1 MIRRE
6 LADLV
11 FSAAGMARWN
21 DHARPSQFTELAKQ
35 AHKMTIAWT
44 LGMAEEENGAPVQW
58 NNLIEG
64 GLFEFFHRVT
74 LTDIKPAV
82 FHRMMETHGRQLNV
96 WALEK
101 TRPCLEPL
109 EGGFYERF
117 RNWLM
122 EQDSCAKERRIL
134 RAAHFLATRWEFS
147 FIYEMN
153 RSLWGV
159 EETRKEIETRVEEHL
174 DLAGVHDMLLRQNL
188 EQGGRYAFVD
198 LCGQLRFQERWA
210 QTPRAPRTSVLGHL
224 FTVAALSWFVSLES
238 GLGRGPRSS
247 TFFAA
252 LFHDLPEVLTRDIV
266 SPVKRS
272 VEGLEDIVKEYEAQA
287 MEQRLLPL
295 LPEPEADAIRFYTG
309 CEFDN
314 RARDKNGK
322 TRFNIPPAEFQALL
336 NADEGEVVDGRIVEA
351 CDKFAAFMEASLS
364 LEYGIRTPS
373 LEEGRNGI
381 YERYK
386 DHKVGPFDF
395 GELFR
400 RIYKADGR

>member
-1 MIRRE
+1 MIKRD

-35 AHKMTIAWT
+35 AHKMTIAWV
-44 LGMAEEENGAPVQW
+44 LGVAEQEKGASVNW
-58 NNLIEG
+58 NALIEG

-82 FHRMMETHGRQLNV
+82 FHRMMETHGPQLNR

-101 TRPCLEPL
+101 TRPCLEPV

-117 RNWLM
+117 ETWLL
-122 EQDSCAKERRIL
+122 DTTLHGRERRIL

-147 FIYEMN
+147 LIYEMN

-174 DLAGVHDMLLRQNL
+174 DLAGVRDMLLRQNL
-188 EQGGRYAFVD
+188 AEGGRYAFVD

-224 FTVAALSWFVSLES
+224 LTVAAMAWFVSLES
-238 GLGRGPRSS
+238 GLGKGPRTS

-272 VEGLEDIVKEYEAQA
+272 VEGLEDIVKEYEVQA
-287 MEQRLLPL
+287 MEERLLPL
-295 LPEPEADAIRFYTG
+295 LPGPEADAIRFFTG

-314 RARDKNGK
+314 RARLENGEA
-322 TRFNIPPAEFQALL
+322 RFDIPSTEFEAMLK
-336 NADEGEVVDGRIVEA
+336 ADEGDVVDGRIVEA

-364 LEYGIRTPS
+364 LEYGIRTPA
-373 LEEGRNGI
+373 LEEGRNSI

-386 DHKVGPFDF
+386 DLVVGPFDF
-395 GELFR
+395 GEMFR
-400 RIYKADGR
+400 KIYEADGR